1 MSASPSMR
9 QATGRKKQT
18 SISRKEFLKVKQLF
32 DELDTDKNGSL
43 DSNEF
48 AVFIRMMGI
57 MVDHDN
63 MDKNRDGRIDF
74 KEMLQFVYPGASPSA
89 IQSFCREHGSEG
101 NSVKDPRQVSSAAGL
116 LQSQLDEIK
125 ELFEFHSHGGSS
137 ISRERLME

>member
-1 MSASPSMR
+1 MKTLVQPKFCR
-9 QATGRKKQT
+9 RD
-18 SISRKEFLKVKQLF
+18 FLKLKNLF

-48 AVFIRMMGI
+48 AVFIHMMGI
-57 MVDHDN
+57 MVSHESMDRNHD
-63 MDKNRDGRIDF
+63 GVIDF

-89 IQSFCREHGSEG
+89 IHSICVEHGDG
-101 NSVKDPRQVSSAAGL
+101 TKDQQLESSATGL

-125 ELFEFHSHGGSS
+125 ELFEFHARGEDV